1 MSDTENRKYIADKI
15 VTARPATR
23 GEVFEERGLHITKCE
38 WSDEGYRVVYHDG
51 DVGWCPKATFE
62 KDNRPCDAMPFGL
75 ALEALKNGHCVARAG
90 WNGKGMFVYHVPANA
105 YEATTEA
112 AKLYYGGSKVPYNA
126 YLAIKN
132 VNETVSTWVPS
143 INDCLADDWMVVE

>member
-1 MSDTENRKYIADKI
+1 MSDTENRKYIAAKI

-75 ALEALKNGHCVARAG
+75 ALEAMKNGKRVARAD
-90 WNGKGMFVYHVPANA
+90 WNGKGQWATLIHPGNA
-105 YEATTEA
+105 CHIGFSMQPCFGL
-112 AKLYYGGSKVPYNA
+112 KNA
-126 YLAIKN
+126 QDVMQPGWA
-132 VNETVSTWVPS
+132 PS
-143 INDCLADDWMVVE
+143 QGDMLADDWMVVE